1 MIFLVNRRK
10 PPIVFFCI
18 HSFIHSLLHSFRP
31 QSIPSKHLDS
41 QQNDTHVCFSTVF
54 IHLSIY
60 SSIHSGPSPVYSI
73 ETFEWESK
81 ERHTRLLLLIHS
93 VFICCI
99 YLFIHSCM
107 YPFIQAPVY
116 TIKTLERE
124 STEGNPRL
132 LFFCIHSFI
141 HSCRHPFIYYYIHS
155 GHSLYHRNI

>member
-1 MIFLVNRRK
+1 MN
-10 PPIVFFCI
+10 
-18 HSFIHSLLHSFRP
+18 SFIHPFIYVSIHSLIHLFWS
-31 QSIPSKHLDS
+31 QCIPSKHLDN
-41 QQNDTHVCFSTVF
+41 QQNDTNVCFSTVF

-73 ETFEWESK
+73 DTFEWEST
-81 ERHTRLLLLIHS
+81 ERHPRLLLLIHS

-124 STEGNPRL
+124 STEGKPSVAFL
-132 LFFCIHSFI
+132 LYSFI
-141 HSCRHPFIYYYIHS
+141 HSCMHPFIY
-155 GHSLYHRNI
+155 